1 MTSNTQNIIDDLYVN
16 FKDIFIMPAIST
28 NMYKRDFKNRFVK
41 KTRQHGRKTWFSNEC
56 EVLRNECM
64 AIENFLTHESS
75 LDSYE
80 LYHIHVKNIRNVLI
94 KPKTYIQKNSMIK

>member
-1 MTSNTQNIIDDLYVN
+1 MSKKLDNMTE
-16 FKDIFIMPAIST
+16 
-28 NMYKRDFKNRFVK
+28 
-41 KTRQHGRKTWFSNEC
+41 KTWFSNEC

-64 AIENFLTHESS
+64 TKKNFLTHEPS

-80 LYHIHVKNIRNVLI
+80 LYISYINIHVKNIRNVLI